1 MHFLISFSDRF
12 IKHNDRRQSELFEDK
27 WKFPEKDPDIEDF
40 VHSAEEIRFFLNLIY
55 LMAANSGPIFPVRTA
70 EAFARTFTLDIEVT
84 CKTVERNV
92 IFTAFN

>member
-1 MHFLISFSDRF
+1 
-12 IKHNDRRQSELFEDK
+12 
-27 WKFPEKDPDIEDF
+27 
-40 VHSAEEIRFFLNLIY
+40 
-55 LMAANSGPIFPVRTA
+55 MAANSGPIFPVRTA